1 MSGADT
7 LVALCW
13 IATGVGYGATLA
25 YRKPLARW
33 QVARSRL
40 WRNRPHAQRI
50 HEVGIIFGALV
61 FAGISLF
68 VLYEVYV
75 AQPRFRRR
83 MEELIQSAA
92 PGRPGSPAPFAPRG

>member
-1 MSGADT
+1 MSGNDT
-7 LVALCW
+7 LVLLCW
-13 IATGVGYGATLA
+13 IATGVGYGAMLV

-61 FAGISLF
+61 FAGISLS
-68 VLYEVYV
+68 VVYEVQV
-75 AQPRFRRR
+75 AQPRFRQR
-83 MEELIQSAA
+83 MEELTRLPIE
-92 PGRPGSPAPFAPRG
+92 RPTTPQGTSTP

>member
-1 MSGADT
+1 M
-7 LVALCW
+7 LV
-13 IATGVGYGATLA
+13 

-61 FAGISLF
+61 FAGISLSI
-68 VLYEVYV
+68 LYDVNV
-75 AQPRFRRR
+75 AKPRRLHR
-83 MEELIQSAA
+83 MEELIKHPTELPTTPS
-92 PGRPGSPAPFAPRG
+92 R

>member
-1 MSGADT
+1 MSGAES
-7 LVALCW
+7 LVVLGW
-13 IATGVGYGATLA
+13 IATGVGYGAMLA

-50 HEVGIIFGALV
+50 HEVGIILGTLV
-61 FAGISLF
+61 FAGISVF
-68 VLYEVYV
+68 ILYEVYV

-83 MEELIQSAA
+83 MEELTQLPIERPTA
-92 PGRPGSPAPFAPRG
+92 PQGTSPP

>member
-7 LVALCW
+7 LVLLCW
-13 IATGVGYGATLA
+13 IAIGVGYGAMLV

-40 WRNRPHAQRI
+40 WRDRPYAQRI
-50 HEVGIIFGALV
+50 HEASIIFGALI

-68 VLYEVYV
+68 ILYDTYF
-75 AQPRFRRR
+75 ARPRRLHL
-83 MEELIQSAA
+83 MEEPI
-92 PGRPGSPAPFAPRG
+92 

>member
-1 MSGADT
+1 MSRADT
-7 LVALCW
+7 LVVLCW
-13 IATGVGYGATLA
+13 IATGVGYGAILV

-61 FAGISLF
+61 FAGISLSI
-68 VLYEVYV
+68 LYDVNV
-75 AQPRFRRR
+75 ARPRRLHR
-83 MEELIQSAA
+83 MEELIKHPTELPTTPS
-92 PGRPGSPAPFAPRG
+92 R

>member
-1 MSGADT
+1 MSGAES
-7 LVALCW
+7 LVVLGW
-13 IATGVGYGATLA
+13 IATGIGYGAMLV

-61 FAGISLF
+61 FAGISLSI
-68 VLYEVYV
+68 LYDVNV
-75 AQPRFRRR
+75 ARPRRLHR
-83 MEELIQSAA
+83 MEELIKHPTELPTTTS
-92 PGRPGSPAPFAPRG
+92 R